1 MSKFGWAYVND
12 IITGSGG
19 TPGGSDKAIQ
29 FASGSTFSGSTNF
42 TFDYTTNIVRLTG
55 TLYADNLIVSSSTIF
70 KSGSTK
76 FGDDA
81 TDTHQFTGSIFNT
94 VLVSG
99 TLAAFTT
106 ITGSTITSNLIT
118 GSSLVISASVISAST
133 YLGISVPTASGGNK
147 AIQFASGSTFSGST
161 NFTFDYTTNVLSLTG
176 TTLIS
181 GSLTTT
187 NTITATSASFL
198 DYVQLGTSLS
208 DEAYFN
214 ASLKTNIQPAA
225 TNDVDLGASSRF
237 WRTGYITT
245 LSSSAISSSVSV
257 KTGEIT
263 ATAIV
268 LNGNLSSSGNINGSG
283 LQISGGGSFG
293 STVTVTGSVS
303 ASVNLQTAG
312 DITAGTNLTVNNFAI
327 IKNGLTV
334 TGSSIITGSLT
345 VIGIMSANSISG
357 DGNNITGIN
366 GANVNGVGDDWTI
379 QFKDGNTGTLTG
391 SSNLTFSWSTFILS
405 GNLNVTGAI
414 KGGYATYSAN
424 TSIPNTSY
432 FVGLNSVSSVLT
444 ASLLAA
450 TKYPQGQ
457 TLIFKDIGGYAGTNN
472 ILVKA
477 SGSETIDGA
486 SGVSLTTNSSSVSII
501 SNGSN
506 GFYIVGI
513 V

>member
-1 MSKFGWAYVND
+1 MSRFGWAYVND
-12 IITGSGG
+12 VITGSGG
-19 TPGGSDKAIQ
+19 TPGGSDKTIQ

-76 FGDDA
+76 FGDDP
-81 TDTHQFTGSIFNT
+81 TDTHQFTGSVYLDNSLN
-94 VLVSG
+94 VN
-99 TLAAFTT
+99 AATN
-106 ITGSTITSNLIT
+106 ITGNLRVVGQISASNSIISNSDISAVGNITSLGGNVSASSGISSGGSIT
-118 GSSLVISASVISAST
+118 SATNITAKNVISGSSLQIT
-133 YLGISVPTASGGNK
+133 NGGN
-147 AIQFASGSTFSGST
+147 F
-161 NFTFDYTTNVLSLTG
+161 
-176 TTLIS
+176 
-181 GSLTTT
+181 
-187 NTITATSASFL
+187 
-198 DYVQLGTSLS
+198 GTSL
-208 DEAYFN
+208 
-214 ASLKTNIQPAA
+214 
-225 TNDVDLGASSRF
+225 
-237 WRTGYITT
+237 
-245 LSSSAISSSVSV
+245 
-257 KTGEIT
+257 
-263 ATAIV
+263 
-268 LNGNLSSSGNINGSG
+268 
-283 LQISGGGSFG
+283 
-293 STVTVTGSVS
+293 TVTGSIS

-312 DITAGTNLTVNNFAI
+312 DVTAGMNLTINNFAN

-345 VIGIMSANSISG
+345 VIGIMSASSLRG

-379 QFKDGNTGTLTG
+379 QFKNGVGGTLTG
-391 SSNLTFSWSTFILS
+391 SSNLTFSGSTFILS

-414 KGGYATYSAN
+414 KGGYATYSSN

-472 ILVKA
+472 ILIQA

-486 SGVSLTTNSSSVSII
+486 SGVSLTANSSSVSII